1 MYDQSP
7 LSPEKRRRLSRAHG
21 GKSEARWFHRLDLL
35 HKAGEILRR
44 VVVGVYTVGFLHAGN
59 FAYMALI
66 ATFAFFIVTAA
77 VGGLLGST
85 DFGAGLIG
93 SFLSTLPPDVAEVL
107 RLPIN
112 SATTARSGPVLWLS
126 GLVSLWTTGSLIE
139 SVREIQHTSYGTQP
153 TRPFWHYRL
162 SSIVVII
169 GSVLLSMMAF
179 SVQFLMTGVQ
189 EFVSAHFPTAAAN
202 TFFVLGRIIP
212 FLVLFLT
219 LYALFHQTCPS
230 SYRRPDCP
238 KWPGAVLVSSWWLGA
253 TALLPVFLANVANY
267 DLTYGSLAGA
277 VIALIFFY
285 IIGLGMVTGAQL
297 NAALANEDE
306 AAETTAE
313 HAAAP
318 SSDGAAEQE
327 HMLERAQI

>member
-1 MYDQSP
+1 MYDHSP
-7 LSPEKRRRLSRAHG
+7 LSPERRRRLSQKHG

-35 HKAGEILRR
+35 HKAREILRR
-44 VVVGVYTVGFLHAGN
+44 VGIGVYSVGFLHSGN

-66 ATFAFFIVTAA
+66 AVFAFFIVVAA
-77 VGGLLGST
+77 VGGIVGST
-85 DFGAGLIG
+85 YFGAGLIG

-107 RLPIN
+107 RAPIQ

-139 SVREIQHTSYGTQP
+139 TVREIQHAAYGTKA
-153 TRPFWHYRL
+153 TKPFWQYRL
-162 SSIVVII
+162 VSIVVII
-169 GSVLLSMMAF
+169 GSVLLAIFAF
-179 SVQFLMTGVQ
+179 SVQFLMTGIQ
-189 EFVSAHFPTAAAN
+189 EFVTAHFPTAAAN

-212 FLVLFLT
+212 FAVLFLT

-230 SYRRPDCP
+230 RYRRPDCP
-238 KWPGAVLVSSWWLGA
+238 KWPGAVLVSTWWLGA
-253 TALLPVFLANVANY
+253 TALLPLFLANVADY

-313 HAAAP
+313 HAAI
-318 SSDGAAEQE
+318 DAAEQK
-327 HMLERAQI
+327 HMLERAQL

>member
-7 LSPEKRRRLSRAHG
+7 LSPEQRRQLSKEHG
-21 GKSEARWFHRLDLL
+21 GKSEARWFQRLDLW
-35 HKAGEILRR
+35 HKGLEVIRR
-44 VVVGVYTVGFLHAGN
+44 VAVGVYSVGFLHAGN

-66 ATFAFFIVTAA
+66 ATFAFFIVAAA
-77 VGGLLGST
+77 VGGVLGNT
-85 DFGAGLIG
+85 AFGASFIA

-107 RLPIN
+107 RVPIN
-112 SATTARSGPVLWLS
+112 SATTTRSGPVLWLS
-126 GLVSLWTTGSLIE
+126 GLVGLWTTGSLIE
-139 SVREIQHTSYGTQP
+139 SVREIQHTSYGTHP

-162 SSIVVII
+162 SSIAVII
-169 GSVLLSMMAF
+169 GSVLLAIISF
-179 SVQFLMTGVQ
+179 SVQFLMTGVE
-189 EFVSAHFPTAAAN
+189 EFVTAHFPAAAAS
-202 TFFVLGRIIP
+202 TVFLLGRVIP
-212 FLVLFLT
+212 FAVLFLT

-230 SYRRPDCP
+230 RYRRSDCP

-253 TALLPVFLANVANY
+253 TALLPLFLANVADY

-306 AAETTAE
+306 AAEHSAE
-313 HAAAP
+313 LAA
-318 SSDGAAEQE
+318 DRLKHE
-327 HMLERAQI
+327 ERAQV